1 MQPTS
6 ETGLTT
12 HNHRPKADTQTA
24 VIHLSVDGLVI
35 VRIRDGA
42 YQSLDEAKVNLA
54 TAVAATAGRR
64 RPLLVDIR
72 TAQPLDAEARHLY
85 SGQTLVDGF
94 LALALL
100 VDSSPFG
107 RMMGNVYLRIARPGI
122 PTQLFTDEPRAVEW
136 LMKHRG

>member
-1 MQPTS
+1 MA
-6 ETGLTT
+6 ET
-12 HNHRPKADTQTA
+12 NTA
-24 VIHLSVDGLVI
+24 VIHLTVDGLVI

-42 YQSLDEAKVNLA
+42 CQSVDEAKTNLA
-54 TAVAATAGRR
+54 TAIAATAGRR

-94 LALALL
+94 VALALV

-136 LMKHRG
+136 LMKHRA